1 MLDEYGFEKFEENTY
16 PLAYLLT
23 FRTFGTW
30 LHGDQRSANQR
41 VRKHSRSTPRV
52 EPNVPL
58 HERMMESIRH
68 QPTILSPVQRHHVAG
83 AIHEVCAYRGYSMR
97 ALNIR
102 SNHGHA
108 VVSAEVKPER
118 IVNEFKAYST
128 RKLRQEQEFANDQII
143 WSRGASTRYLWK
155 PRNVEAAIEYV
166 LYSQGDIPPE
176 TIFVD

>member
-1 MLDEYGFEKFEENTY
+1 MLDEYGFEKFEENSF

-30 LHGDQRSANQR
+30 LHGDQRGSNQR
-41 VRKHSRSTPRV
+41 IRKDPHSTSTM

-58 HERMMESIRH
+58 QVRMARSLRHE
-68 QPTILSPVQRHHVAG
+68 PTILNPLQREHVAS
-83 AIHEVCAYRGYSMR
+83 AINEVCAHRGYNLR

-108 VVSAEVKPER
+108 VVSARIKPER
-118 IVNEFKAYST
+118 IVNEFKVYST
-128 RKLRQEQEFANDQII
+128 RRLRQENEFSEEQVI

-155 PRNVEAAIEYV
+155 PRNVEAAVEYV
-166 LYSQGDIPPE
+166 LYSQGDLPPE